1 MNTAWTRLLAV
12 GLLLCPIGCEVHVND
27 DPDYGYGGDF
37 GDGGTGGTS
46 GNGGRSGSSGYGG
59 SSGSDVGGSGFGG
72 SGFGGSGGTETILA
86 PTCAAEPGDEQDP
99 CAQCLKRSCCEEWLD
114 CDDDACFQE
123 WTGVSDCVSAI
134 EFPDSTQ
141 YGECVSNSSAADDG
155 LPQVNTEALLSC
167 ANELNSST
175 EAGATPGQTRCGI
188 ECFGNDIDFG
198 N

>member
-1 MNTAWTRLLAV
+1 MNTAWTRMLAV

-46 GNGGRSGSSGYGG
+46 GNGGRVGSSGNAGRG
-59 SSGSDVGGSGFGG
+59 GSDVGGSGGDV
-72 SGFGGSGGTETILA
+72 GGSGGTEAYPA

-123 WTGVSDCVSAI
+123 WTGVSDCVSMV

-141 YGECVSNSSAADDG
+141 YGECVSYSSAADDG
-155 LPQVNTEALLSC
+155 LPQSNTEALLSC
-167 ANELNSST
+167 ANEPNPSDDPGST
-175 EAGATPGQTRCGI
+175 LGQTRCGI
-188 ECFGNDIDFG
+188 ECFGNDIDFS